1 MPPEELCAVLTV
13 GDDGS
18 LDRAGTVE
26 AMAEP
31 ETEGRASSFGS
42 VAEMY
47 DRFRPGPPMTA
58 VDWVLQSQGGIAAD
72 IGAGTGALTRQLD
85 KRVDEVIAVEPDI
98 RMLEVLKDR
107 SPEISA
113 IRGWAEELPIRSGSL
128 GVVTISAAW
137 HWMDADLTIGEVG
150 RVLRSGGVLG
160 VIGNGADRSVEW
172 VAELLGQRNRSPGDR
187 ERRHRVELPPRSP
200 FTGIDGTIVK
210 WSVPMTQEQLVV
222 SGWELQLHDHDAAGS
237 ERAGAEP
244 HTGRRIVHSHR
255 G

>member
-1 MPPEELCAVLTV
+1 
-13 GDDGS
+13 
-18 LDRAGTVE
+18 
-26 AMAEP
+26 
-31 ETEGRASSFGS
+31 
-42 VAEMY
+42 
-47 DRFRPGPPMTA
+47 MTA

-210 WSVPMTQEQLVV
+210 WSVPMTQEQLV
-222 SGWELQLHDHDAAGS
+222 GLAGS
-237 ERAGAEP
+237 YSSMITMPPDLRERELS
-244 HTGRRIVHSHR
+244 RIQAAASSIATEGEVEIPMSCR
-255 G
+255 CWRAVRL